1 MHPRKRAWVEVFD
14 RPGRSKPFARDQEA
28 QKGPGYAR
36 TKTPLLFVVRRPVY
50 FGSLR
55 AVPCLTIELQRERI
69 ASVSAPTHDSP
80 YEVGLAARCSRA
92 PRRVWMAR

>member
-36 TKTPLLFVVRRPVY
+36 TKTPLHFVVRRPVY

-55 AVPCLTIELQRERI
+55 AAPCLTIELHRGRLAI
-69 ASVSAPTHDSP
+69 VSASVHASQHEAG
-80 YEVGLAARCSRA
+80 VGRS
-92 PRRVWMAR
+92 V